1 MTDTCPIW
9 GSDFPAETQRS
20 ARDIVTRVSNSPRA
34 GGSFKIHDDEKRA
47 VSYLPDDAKARLTT
61 WIVDQNSQ
69 EAWMPEITREIVEYA
84 KRRQPLPV
92 YERANRLLRWVASK
106 TDYVGNQV
114 VVSEESLASYACSE
128 SISWDEMD
136 YLMRYLESQGWA
148 TLNYPYGI
156 DQAARGAIVTV
167 DGHRQVEAQATNA
180 LSSQAFVA
188 MWFDDSMKEVRV
200 KGIILGIED
209 AGYKPYVV
217 DEDEHIGKIDD
228 KIIAEIRRSRFIV
241 ADFTHGEK
249 GARGGV
255 YFEAGFGLGL
265 GIPVIYTCHKGQMS
279 DVHFDTQHYN
289 HILWEKPEELREALA
304 NRIRAV
310 LGQGPEPLPSP

>member
-1 MTDTCPIW
+1 MEGNCPIW
-9 GSDFPAETQRS
+9 GGNYSAQIERS
-20 ARDIVTRVSNSPRA
+20 VQDGLTFVIASPRA
-34 GGSFKIHDDEKRA
+34 GGSFTIEDTVRVGLSLDDQE
-47 VSYLPDDAKARLTT
+47 KARLTT
-61 WIVDQNSQ
+61 WILDQNTKG
-69 EAWMPEITREIVEYA
+69 AWLPEITREIVDYA
-84 KRRQPLPV
+84 RGVPPLPA
-92 YERANRLLRWVASK
+92 YERANRLLHW
-106 TDYVGNQV
+106 
-114 VVSEESLASYACSE
+114 LAGETTCIGETVPVTQKHDSVFAWSE
-128 SISWDEMD
+128 SAIPAEVGYLLD
-136 YLMRYLESQGWA
+136 YLKDQRWIYLEVNGFQFGNA
-148 TLNYPYGI
+148 VYPML
-156 DQAARGAIVTV
+156 TV
-167 DGHRQVEAQATNA
+167 EGHRQIEALEVNP

-188 MWFDDSMKEVRV
+188 MWFDESVKEIRQY
-200 KGIILGIED
+200 GIMSGIED

>member
-1 MTDTCPIW
+1 
-9 GSDFPAETQRS
+9 
-20 ARDIVTRVSNSPRA
+20 
-34 GGSFKIHDDEKRA
+34 
-47 VSYLPDDAKARLTT
+47 
-61 WIVDQNSQ
+61 
-69 EAWMPEITREIVEYA
+69 
-84 KRRQPLPV
+84 
-92 YERANRLLRWVASK
+92 
-106 TDYVGNQV
+106 
-114 VVSEESLASYACSE
+114 
-128 SISWDEMD
+128 
-136 YLMRYLESQGWA
+136 
-148 TLNYPYGI
+148 
-156 DQAARGAIVTV
+156 
-167 DGHRQVEAQATNA
+167 
-180 LSSQAFVA
+180 
-188 MWFDDSMKEVRV
+188 MWFDGSMKEVRQ
-200 KGIILGIED
+200 KGIIPGIED

-228 KIIAEIRRSRFIV
+228 KIIAEICRSRFIV

>member
-1 MTDTCPIW
+1 MADECVIW
-9 GSDFPAETQRS
+9 GKGFPA
-20 ARDIVTRVSNSPRA
+20 IVRNLFGVATLVEDSPRA
-34 GGSFKIHDDEKRA
+34 GGGYTIDVAMALLFQNLDERT
-47 VSYLPDDAKARLTT
+47 KARLTT
-61 WIVDQNSQ
+61 WIIDQHNQ
-69 EAWMPEITREIVEYA
+69 GI
-84 KRRQPLPV
+84 PLPRITPEV
-92 YERANRLLRWVASK
+92 LEYVQRRGSLPVHERANRLLRWVASK
-106 TDYVGNQV
+106 TAYVGNQV
-114 VVSEESLASYACSE
+114 VVSEESIASYACSE

-188 MWFDDSMKEVRV
+188 MWFDDSMKEIRAY
-200 KGIILGIED
+200 GIMPGIED
-209 AGYKPYVV
+209 AGYKAYVV

-241 ADFTHGEK
+241 ADFTHGDK

-310 LGQGPEPLPSP
+310 LG